1 MKKTPPKSAFKQ
13 KVDKFQGMVKSDK
26 KLSSSYK
33 EEMFNKADSIVS
45 TFTSSLPVKPKDFT
59 KVVGDINK
67 QRLSKIKKTEAYK
80 ALSKNPSISETGVG
94 RTVKHYEEK
103 IMRGKNPIEYQIPK
117 TSEIQK
123 IIKLGEVSSSESN
136 FTTAVVKNPIKSAG
150 AYLEM
155 QKVRKNYASMDS
167 IAKKQIKRINSLN
180 R

>member
-1 MKKTPPKSAFKQ
+1 MKNTPPKSAFKQ
-13 KVDKFQGMVKSDK
+13 KVEKFQGMVKSDK

-45 TFTSSLPVKPKDFT
+45 TFTSSSYVKPKDVS

-67 QRLSKIKKTEAYK
+67 QRLSNIKKTEAYK
-80 ALSKNPSISETGVG
+80 SLSKNPSISETGVG
-94 RTVKHYEEK
+94 KTVKHYEEK
-103 IMRGKNPIEYQIPK
+103 IMSGKNPKEYQIPK
-117 TSEIQK
+117 TSEIQR

-136 FTTAVVKNPIKSAG
+136 IKTAVAKNPIKSAG

-167 IAKKQIKRINSLN
+167 IAKKQIKRIK
-180 R
+180 